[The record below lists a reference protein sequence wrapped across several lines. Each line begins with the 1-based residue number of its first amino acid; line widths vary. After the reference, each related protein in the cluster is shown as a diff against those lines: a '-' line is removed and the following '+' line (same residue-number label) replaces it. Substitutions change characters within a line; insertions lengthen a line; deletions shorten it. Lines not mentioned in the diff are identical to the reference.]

1 VRTLG
6 FVIAGVL
13 ALRGSTA
20 VMFMGRKLVELDTY
34 SGEKRVI
41 ERIPAESHSL
51 AFAGDTLVWYEQYRS
66 GRKPRYRVM
75 SATL

>member
-20 VMFMGRKLVELDTY
+20 VMFMGRKLVELGTY
-34 SGEKRVI
+34 SGEK
-41 ERIPAESHSL
+41 
-51 AFAGDTLVWYEQYRS
+51 G
-66 GRKPRYRVM
+66 
-75 SATL
+75 